1 MRMKKLLSLVAAA
14 TLTFSMAACGSSND
28 QSGDTANQD
37 GSNGTPST
45 ELTSG
50 AIDVVSREAG
60 SGTRSAFEEIIG
72 FNGEDQD
79 PLTANATIKDGN
91 GVVATYVEGND
102 ASIGY
107 VSFVTLEENHGKI
120 NGLTVGGVEP
130 TAENVLSGEYSVARP
145 FEMVYMEENITDVE
159 RAFIDFASSIE
170 GLEILESKGTIVD
183 TTNAESF
190 DVSKYGDL
198 SGNMVMGG
206 STSTEAAVKALA
218 DEFKALFPKVTYTYD
233 ATGSGAGVKNA
244 VSGTYTL
251 GFASR
256 EIKESELKEGITP
269 VTLCM
274 DGIAL
279 VVNPS
284 NSLTDISKDQI
295 KDVYTGNI
303 TDWSE
308 LTK

>member
-1 MRMKKLLSLVAAA
+1 MKKLLSLVAASA
-14 TLTFSMAACGSSND
+14 LTFSMAACGSNDNGSNTTD
-28 QSGDTANQD
+28 QGGDTAQA
-37 GSNGTPST
+37 PS
-45 ELTSG
+45 SQVAQG

-72 FNGEDQD
+72 FNGEGQD

-102 ASIGY
+102 SSIGY

-120 NGLTVGGVEP
+120 NGLTVEGVEP
-130 TAENVLSGEYSVARP
+130 TAENVLEGKYSVARP

-159 RAFIDFASSIE
+159 RAFIDFVSSTE

-183 TTNAESF
+183 KSNAESF
-190 DVSKYGDL
+190 DPSKYSDL
-198 SGNMVMGG
+198 SGNIVMGG
-206 STSTEAAVKALA
+206 STSTEQAVKALA

-233 ATGSGAGVKNA
+233 STGSGAGVKNA
-244 VSGTYTL
+244 TSGTYTL

-256 EIKESELKEGITP
+256 EIKDSELEAGITTA
-269 VTLCM
+269 TLCM

-284 NSLTDISKDQI
+284 NNLTDISKEQI

-303 TDWSE
+303 TEWSE

>member
-14 TLTFSMAACGSSND
+14 TLSFSMAACGNSN
-28 QSGDTANQD
+28 NQD
-37 GSNGTPST
+37 KTT
-45 ELTSG
+45 EVQNNEAAAG
-50 AIDVVSREAG
+50 VIDVVSREAG

-72 FNGEDQD
+72 FNGDGQD

-91 GVVATYVEGND
+91 GVVATYVAGND

-107 VSFVTLEENHGKI
+107 VSFVTLHENEGKI
-120 NGLTVGGVEP
+120 KGLTVDGVEA
-130 TAENVLSGEYSVARP
+130 TAQNVLDGNYSVARP
-145 FEMVYMEENITDVE
+145 FEMVYMEENLTDVE
-159 RAFIDFASSIE
+159 RAFIDFASSTD
-170 GLEILESKGTIVD
+170 GLDILESNGTIVD
-183 TTNAESF
+183 TTNAQVF
-190 DVSKYGDL
+190 DMSKYANL
-198 SGNMVMGG
+198 SGNLVMGG

-218 DEFKALFPKVTYTYD
+218 DEFTALFPKVTYEYN

-244 VSGTYTL
+244 TDGTYTL

-256 EIKESELKEGITP
+256 EIKESELETGLTA

-284 NSLTDISKDQI
+284 NNLSDISKDEI
-295 KDVYTGNI
+295 KEVYTGVI
-303 TDWSE
+303 TEWSE
-308 LTK
+308 LEK